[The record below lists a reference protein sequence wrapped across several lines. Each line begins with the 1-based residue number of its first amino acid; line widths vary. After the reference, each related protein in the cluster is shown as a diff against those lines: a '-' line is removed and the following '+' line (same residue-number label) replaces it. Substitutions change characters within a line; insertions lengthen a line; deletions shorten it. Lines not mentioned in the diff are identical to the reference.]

1 MLPFVWYDIKIHFV
15 EYVPQSGRLQFDT
28 ISKRTNHRC
37 MPENYEVVIQTFM
50 VDEMSDIKLCSQ
62 QSTRHAELNV
72 NLIKNILIS
81 VYILKV

>member
-1 MLPFVWYDIKIHFV
+1 
-15 EYVPQSGRLQFDT
+15 
-28 ISKRTNHRC
+28 